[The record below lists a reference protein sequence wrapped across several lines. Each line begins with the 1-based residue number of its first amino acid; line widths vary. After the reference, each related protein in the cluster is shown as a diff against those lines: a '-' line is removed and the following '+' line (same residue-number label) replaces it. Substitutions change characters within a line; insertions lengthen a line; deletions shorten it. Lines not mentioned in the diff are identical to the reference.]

1 MNVPADGRIRR
12 GVSHKLPAFC
22 RELRW
27 LITEE
32 NTLHTRGSASRQT
45 GFRARGLTLCVMLV
59 LIAVCAGAAANA
71 GETQVQQLRT
81 LAAEL
86 AESAQ
91 NRGVMTVPGTDGW
104 LFFDQE
110 LAHIAAGTFWGAEAA
125 GASRARNLEFADPLP
140 AILDFHAQ
148 LEAVDVDLL
157 LVPVPPKAII
167 YPDRLRADSGFGDPP
182 QRLDAAHGEFYDRL
196 RAEGLSV
203 LDLTDVFLS
212 QRESER
218 GPMYCRQDTHWCGP
232 GIVAAAD
239 AISALVKDM
248 PWYDPATTES
258 YASEWRT
265 RQISGDL
272 WTALDDA
279 GLDRETVSLR
289 HVEQPGSGRAEP
301 VQPEPESPVILLG
314 DSHNLVFQA
323 GGDMHAQGAGLAD
336 QLALELGFPVDLIAV
351 RGSGATPARINLL
364 RRAQRNPDYW
374 GGKKLV
380 VWVFTAREFT
390 HSDGWR
396 VVPIS
401 P

>member
-1 MNVPADGRIRR
+1 MY
-12 GVSHKLPAFC
+12 
-22 RELRW
+22 
-27 LITEE
+27 
-32 NTLHTRGSASRQT
+32 TRVNASR
-45 GFRARGLTLCVMLV
+45 RARFRSLGLILGLSVIWTGIV
-59 LIAVCAGAAANA
+59 ANA
-71 GETQVQQLRT
+71 EEPQVEQLRS

-86 AESAQ
+86 AEAAREPGS
-91 NRGVMTVPGTDGW
+91 MTVSGTDGW

-110 LAHIAAGTFWGAEAA
+110 LEHVAAGTFWGVAAA
-125 GASRARNLEFADPLP
+125 GVSRARNPEFADPLP
-140 AILDFHAQ
+140 AILDFHSQ
-148 LEAVDVDLL
+148 LEAAGVDLL

-167 YPDRLRADSGFGDPP
+167 YPDRLQADSGFGDPP
-182 QRLDAAHGEFYDRL
+182 ARLDAAHREFYDRL
-196 RAEGLSV
+196 RAEGLDV
-203 LDLTDVFLS
+203 LDLTEVFLA

-232 GIVAAAD
+232 GIVVAAD

-248 PWYDPATTES
+248 PWHDPATTES

-265 RQISGDL
+265 RQIRGDL
-272 WTALDDA
+272 WRALDDA
-279 GLDRETVSLR
+279 GLERETVSLR
-289 HVEQPGSGRAEP
+289 HVERPGSGRAEP
-301 VQPEPESPVILLG
+301 VQPDPESPVILLG

-336 QLALELGFPVDLIAV
+336 QLALELGFPVDLVAV

-364 RRAQRNPDYW
+364 RRAQRDPEYW

-396 VVPIS
+396 VVPIA

>member
-1 MNVPADGRIRR
+1 MVN
-12 GVSHKLPAFC
+12 
-22 RELRW
+22 
-27 LITEE
+27 
-32 NTLHTRGSASRQT
+32 ASRRA
-45 GFRARGLTLCVMLV
+45 GFRALGLILGLSVFCT
-59 LIAVCAGAAANA
+59 GFAADD
-71 GETQVQQLRT
+71 GEPQVEQLRS

-86 AESAQ
+86 AESARNQ
-91 NRGVMTVPGTDGW
+91 GRMAVPGTDGW

-110 LAHIAAGTFWGAEAA
+110 LAHVAAGAFWGAAAA
-125 GASRARNLEFADPLP
+125 GVSRARNLEFADPLP

-148 LEAVDVDLL
+148 LEAAGVDLL

-167 YPDRLRADSGFGDPP
+167 YPDRLQADSGFGDPP
-182 QRLDAAHGEFYDRL
+182 PRLDPAHREFYDRL

-203 LDLTDVFLS
+203 LDLTEVFLA

-272 WTALDDA
+272 WSALDDA
-279 GLDRETVSLR
+279 GVERETVVLR
-289 HVEQPGSGRAEP
+289 HVERPVSGRAEP
-301 VQPEPESPVILLG
+301 VQPDPESPVILLG

-336 QLALELGFPVDLIAV
+336 QLALELGFPVDLVAV

-364 RRAQRNPDYW
+364 RRAQRNPEYW